1 MKRPAALQA
10 HQIEKCADFLEA
22 HPAFSPVLC
31 GQEALVCGFIV
42 GKCFFSIE
50 DMERLLV
57 APRDSRLKSLLSAAA
72 ARVGKL

>member
-31 GQEALVCGFIV
+31 GQEALEIHPGTGVFCRRKIQV
-42 GKCFFSIE
+42 
-50 DMERLLV
+50 
-57 APRDSRLKSLLSAAA
+57 SLNSD
-72 ARVGKL
+72 VPSG